1 MALLVEDPV
10 EIPNNAVD
18 IPDDVVDNDNNA
30 EDNKENTPNNA
41 EEPQETPIERVAAE
55 ELHTPVAKRKP
66 GRPPGSKNLVQGKPR
81 KPRVKKVEVIEEPIE
96 EEMARPSHEAL
107 FEDPVEEEP
116 QYQRIPTVATTSK
129 EERMLRLLSD
139 HAKSRRSRKVA
150 LWKSWF

>member
-1 MALLVEDPV
+1 MALLEEEPID
-10 EIPNNAVD
+10 IPNNAED
-18 IPDDVVDNDNNA
+18 IG
-30 EDNKENTPNNA
+30 NNA
-41 EEPQETPIERVAAE
+41 EEIHDDKENEPNNAQESVAERAAE
-55 ELHTPVAKRKP
+55 PTPVAKRKP
-66 GRPPGSKNLVQGKPR
+66 GRPPGSKNRLQGMPR

-116 QYQRIPTVATTSK
+116 QYQCIPTVATTSK

>member
-96 EEMARPSHEAL
+96 EV
-107 FEDPVEEEP
+107 FEDPIEPPEP
-116 QYQRIPTVATTSK
+116 QYQRIPAVATTSK

-139 HAKSRRSRKVA
+139 HAQSRRSRKVA

>member
-1 MALLVEDPV
+1 MALLVEDP
-10 EIPNNAVD
+10 IDIANNPED
-18 IPDDVVDNDNNA
+18 IDNNA
-30 EDNKENTPNNA
+30 EEIHDDKENIPNNDNNA
-41 EEPQETPIERVAAE
+41 EEPQETVAPE
-55 ELHTPVAKRKP
+55 DTPVAKRKP
-66 GRPPGSKNLVQGKPR
+66 GRPPGSKNREQGKPR

-96 EEMARPSHEAL
+96 EESSTL

-139 HAKSRRSRKVA
+139 HAQSRRSRKVA